1 MSASANG
8 SDTDRTWM
16 AERIR
21 ALNELVERHEYRG
34 FDPFDLP
41 NAPLLGRIP
50 ESWSTVNLIV
60 SKFGSRVA
68 PDALRRL
75 LRVPP
80 VEDPKTYACAYF
92 GYRLSGERDLMSR
105 APAMLD
111 RLAAMAQAAEGG
123 TYWGYDFLWP
133 TRAGVVSPRGGSTL
147 VPGAFALLALE
158 HGIADTGDRR
168 HAEVVGAALDHYAT
182 QHVRRNR
189 GGEFLAYFPHTHIN
203 THNANLLGCLAL
215 TMGGHLLGNDHHLR
229 LAASAASTSVA
240 AVGSDGYIRYS
251 DHKTGDWTDCFHH
264 LYVLACVRALGALNP
279 NVDAEEFGAAAERLD
294 VYYRSRFRRP
304 DGYINY
310 YPDRLHPIDPHNY
323 AATAIYTLLLS
334 KDGHAGAGDARRLL
348 RLVDDIAW
356 DPKKGR
362 YVHRIH
368 AMRRDARFFLRWTQL
383 WMLAALCLAYAGDRL
398 PKELERA
405 RFAVFARSARE
416 ADEAEKAGRPA

>member
-8 SDTDRTWM
+8 SDNDRTWM

-21 ALNELVERHEYRG
+21 ALHELVERHEYRG

-41 NAPLLGRIP
+41 NAPLLSRIP

-75 LRVPP
+75 LRVAP

-92 GYRLSGERDLMSR
+92 GYRLSGEPDLMSR

-111 RLAAMAQAAEGG
+111 RLAAMARAAEGG

-168 HAEVVGAALDHYAT
+168 HAAVVEAALDHYVT

-189 GGEFLAYFPHTHIN
+189 GGEFLAYFPHTHVN

-215 TMGGHLLGNDHHLR
+215 TMGGHLLGNDRHLR
-229 LAASAASTSVA
+229 LAANAASTSVA

-279 NVDAEEFGAAAERLD
+279 HVDVEEFGAAARRLD
-294 VYYRSRFRRP
+294 AYYRARFRRS

-323 AATAIYTLLLS
+323 AATAIYTLLLGE
-334 KDGHAGAGDARRLL
+334 DGHTGEARRLL

-356 DPKKGR
+356 DPKEGR
-362 YVHRIH
+362 YVHRVH
-368 AMRRDARFFLRWTQL
+368 ARRRDARFFLRWTQL
-383 WMLAALCLAYAGDRL
+383 WMLAALCLAYAGERL
-398 PKELERA
+398 ADELETA
-405 RFAVFARSARE
+405 RFALARAKLTGVARC
-416 ADEAEKAGRPA
+416 RT